1 MNKIM
6 LVRVVNDELEFV
18 PFLFSFDFMF
28 LIFIL
33 FYFCFILFLFY
44 LWNYKDF
51 LSRAVCITVKV
62 LK

>member
-33 FYFCFILFLFY
+33 FYFCFIYFIILNLGKEY
-44 LWNYKDF
+44 NMML
-51 LSRAVCITVKV
+51 CIMVTSHK
-62 LK
+62 L